1 MYRWVRDRIRSG
13 YWVLL
18 SDEVEAIIHPT
29 LHLIDSR
36 QHIISQARL
45 PVGILQTTNR
55 PYDPSKL
62 SHDIMTRNDRDSFL
76 PPQSLLENLDE
87 MYKRQMSKTLMKP
100 CRAKVMQH
108 VSSGCD
114 ADQLK
119 TTRMSTLE
127 MLEYLRT
134 EDAWGHCLPYRAP
147 VSFPISA
154 PIWNRRVSPDIE
166 AVSVS
171 DEEEGVGNGFIV
183 EVEDG
188 DDDEEEE
195 GDEDDDSSEAGKDGV
210 LLEDEGE
217 EGQESEVDLEALSQA
232 PVVMS
237 TQHVTIS
244 TGPNI
249 DPNSTS
255 SVNATSF
262 DIDRAQ
268 GDEIDQL
275 GQNRKRKSPP
285 LSIARATKR
294 RSSDD
299 HLPTIET
306 TNANQIPKRNIS
318 QESLTSSDTQPITP
332 PILQRELELRRIQRE
347 RAEKEPRVAKFEVPH
362 IPLPGVRL
370 GRETEGL
377 MKRIYEVVLE
387 PFVRCRCTVC
397 ARSGQ

>member
-1 MYRWVRDRIRSG
+1 
-13 YWVLL
+13 
-18 SDEVEAIIHPT
+18 
-29 LHLIDSR
+29 
-36 QHIISQARL
+36 
-45 PVGILQTTNR
+45 
-55 PYDPSKL
+55 
-62 SHDIMTRNDRDSFL
+62 MTRNDRDSFL

-87 MYKRQMSKTLMKP
+87 MYKRQMSKTLIKP

-108 VSSGCD
+108 VSSGYD

-119 TTRMSTLE
+119 TTRMSTLG

-134 EDAWGHCLPYRAP
+134 EDAWSHCLPYRAP

-154 PIWNRRVSPDIE
+154 SIWNRRVSPDIE

-171 DEEEGVGNGFIV
+171 DEEAGLGNGFIV

-188 DDDEEEE
+188 DDDDEEEV
-195 GDEDDDSSEAGKDGV
+195 EDGNSSHASIAADSF
-210 LLEDEGE
+210 E
-217 EGQESEVDLEALSQA
+217 EGKEAREVVEMKEPSQE
-232 PVVMS
+232 PVFVS
-237 TQHVTIS
+237 TNLGPTS
-244 TGPNI
+244 TGPHI
-249 DPNSTS
+249 DPSCTS
-255 SVNATSF
+255 PLDAALANDQVQDDDT
-262 DIDRAQ
+262 
-268 GDEIDQL
+268 DQL

-299 HLPTIET
+299 HLPSIE
-306 TNANQIPKRNIS
+306 NKDDDQLPKRNIS

>member
-1 MYRWVRDRIRSG
+1 
-13 YWVLL
+13 
-18 SDEVEAIIHPT
+18 
-29 LHLIDSR
+29 
-36 QHIISQARL
+36 
-45 PVGILQTTNR
+45 
-55 PYDPSKL
+55 
-62 SHDIMTRNDRDSFL
+62 
-76 PPQSLLENLDE
+76 
-87 MYKRQMSKTLMKP
+87 
-100 CRAKVMQH
+100 MQH
-108 VSSGCD
+108 VSSGYD

-119 TTRMSTLE
+119 TTRMSTLG

-134 EDAWGHCLPYRAP
+134 EDAWSHCLPYRAP

-171 DEEEGVGNGFIV
+171 DEEAGLGNGFIV

-188 DDDEEEE
+188 DDDDEEEV
-195 GDEDDDSSEAGKDGV
+195 EDGKSSHASIAADSF
-210 LLEDEGE
+210 E
-217 EGQESEVDLEALSQA
+217 EGKEAREVVEMKEPSQE
-232 PVVMS
+232 PVFVS
-237 TQHVTIS
+237 TNLGPTS
-244 TGPNI
+244 TGPHI
-249 DPNSTS
+249 DPSCTS
-255 SVNATSF
+255 PLDAALANDQVQDDDT
-262 DIDRAQ
+262 
-268 GDEIDQL
+268 DQL

-285 LSIARATKR
+285 LSNPRATKR

-299 HLPTIET
+299 HPPSIE
-306 TNANQIPKRNIS
+306 NKDDDQLPKRNIS